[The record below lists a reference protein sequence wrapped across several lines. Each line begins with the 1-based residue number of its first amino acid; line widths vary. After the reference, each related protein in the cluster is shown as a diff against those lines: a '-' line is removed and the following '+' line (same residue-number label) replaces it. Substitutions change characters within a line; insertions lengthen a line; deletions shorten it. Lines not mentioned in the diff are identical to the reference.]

1 MNRDERQQCQA
12 VAEEL
17 SGWVDLAAPIRAS
30 RADLA
35 RRAVAAK
42 EALSKYVVEVRRHN
56 EVAWRVLL
64 LRPQDRELLRD
75 MAAYRSLPP
84 ISTKTHEALVS
95 LTGEVA
101 TAIADVRAVMGARR
115 LFSSSGKRKKG
126 DAAAQLLLDFRTSF
140 FSSDLPAIL
149 NQLSATRL
157 SAVSAITV
165 AEALSPQVGLATT
178 MGHLGGSAELLAV
191 QQKFLGFRQ
200 ACEKVGNAAKQEST
214 CRTAAVDAGN
224 ELRRAEAARIVA
236 EMPVDRLRDAT
247 RDRINTAPLK
257 DARIDTVLDV
267 INVGGLQHLPGI
279 GPTLATRMQ
288 GAAQTIWQTTF
299 DEMPARIDIK
309 RRTTHAT
316 DLLRLLRE
324 WDEVRRI
331 VGSTE
336 DLRLA
341 EELGP
346 LAKAMDSSVTHAVVF
361 CAHNA
366 TASGLVQS
374 VERLLGRA
382 ARLSDIRTGGASGD
396 PWDDFIARPAD
407 YFALLS
413 ELGFITEDEEKAHG
427 DLAEDIVQAVR
438 ALELKTEFLS
448 ASLRGYQSFGA
459 RFALVQRK
467 VIIGDEMGLGKTV
480 EAIAVLAHL
489 RAIGS
494 HRFLVICPAAV
505 VTNWV
510 REIGSKSTL
519 PPHRLHGP
527 ERVAALQNWRRNGGV
542 AVTTFDSLNW
552 LHENAIGLSDLGCVV
567 IDEAHYI
574 KNPDAQRTRN
584 SRRLLDKCDR
594 AILLTGTP
602 LENRLDE
609 FRNLVAYLRTDLV
622 VDASEI
628 SPRRFRRQVA
638 PAYLRRNQED
648 VLTELPDMVE
658 VDEWLSMTSSD
669 TRAYRD
675 AVSAGN
681 FMAMR
686 QAAMIGDAKSAKMD
700 RLIEI
705 VEEAEDNGRRV
716 VVFSYFRDVLNRVA
730 AAMPGQVFG
739 PLTGSVPPLK
749 RQEMVDQFS
758 RAGHG
763 AVLVSQ
769 IVAGGVGLNIQAASV
784 VVICEP
790 QLKPTMEWQ
799 AVARARRMGQLESV
813 QVHRLL
819 SEEGVDQRIREILA
833 RKADLFADFA
843 RISETAE
850 SAPEAYDVS
859 EAELARE
866 IIAAERERLF
876 AESA

>member
-101 TAIADVRAVMGARR
+101 TAIADVRAVMGVRR
-115 LFSSSGKRKKG
+115 LFSSSGKREKG

-149 NQLSATRL
+149 NQLSAARL

-165 AEALSPQVGLATT
+165 AEALSPQVGLATA
-178 MGHLGGSAELLAV
+178 MGNLGGSAELLPV
-191 QQKFLGFRQ
+191 QQTFLGFRQ
-200 ACEKVGNAAKQEST
+200 ACVKVGGAAKEEAR
-214 CRTAAVDAGN
+214 CRSAAVDAGN

-236 EMPVDRLRDAT
+236 EMPVERLRDAT

-257 DARIDTVLDV
+257 AAGITTVLDV
-267 INVGGLQHLPGI
+267 INAGSLEHLPGI

-288 GAAQTIWQTTF
+288 GAAQTLWQTTF

-316 DLLRLLRE
+316 DLLRRLRE

-382 ARLSDIRTGGASGD
+382 ARLSDIRAGGASGD

-413 ELGFITEDEEKAHG
+413 ELGFLTEDEEKAHG

-467 VIIGDEMGLGKTV
+467 VIIGW
-480 EAIAVLAHL
+480 
-489 RAIGS
+489 GS
-494 HRFLVICPAAV
+494 
-505 VTNWV
+505 
-510 REIGSKSTL
+510 
-519 PPHRLHGP
+519 
-527 ERVAALQNWRRNGGV
+527 
-542 AVTTFDSLNW
+542 
-552 LHENAIGLSDLGCVV
+552 
-567 IDEAHYI
+567 
-574 KNPDAQRTRN
+574 
-584 SRRLLDKCDR
+584 
-594 AILLTGTP
+594 
-602 LENRLDE
+602 
-609 FRNLVAYLRTDLV
+609 
-622 VDASEI
+622 
-628 SPRRFRRQVA
+628 
-638 PAYLRRNQED
+638 
-648 VLTELPDMVE
+648 
-658 VDEWLSMTSSD
+658 
-669 TRAYRD
+669 
-675 AVSAGN
+675 
-681 FMAMR
+681 
-686 QAAMIGDAKSAKMD
+686 
-700 RLIEI
+700 
-705 VEEAEDNGRRV
+705 GRRW
-716 VVFSYFRDVLNRVA
+716 
-730 AAMPGQVFG
+730 
-739 PLTGSVPPLK
+739 K
-749 RQEMVDQFS
+749 RLRS
-758 RAGHG
+758 W
-763 AVLVSQ
+763 L
-769 IVAGGVGLNIQAASV
+769 
-784 VVICEP
+784 ICE
-790 QLKPTMEWQ
+790 
-799 AVARARRMGQLESV
+799 RSGR
-813 QVHRLL
+813 
-819 SEEGVDQRIREILA
+819 
-833 RKADLFADFA
+833 
-843 RISETAE
+843 TA
-850 SAPEAYDVS
+850 SW
-859 EAELARE
+859 
-866 IIAAERERLF
+866 
-876 AESA
+876 